1 MNFLD
6 FVESTLDP
14 EGYQHRKI
22 IQHENRI
29 ESLSN
34 SAHTRSNDLSKRV
47 DELERENARIEL
59 VCVALLRTPI
69 DRQLITKEG
78 FIELARQIDAEDGR
92 IDGRYHGGEIIPKPE
107 PQPNAEIKIDFNSAR
122 QKPGSFN
129 T

>member
-6 FVESTLDP
+6 FVESALDP

-29 ESLSN
+29 ESMSN

-47 DELERENARIEL
+47 DELERANARTEL
-59 VCVALLRTPI
+59 VCVALLRTLI

-78 FIELARQIDAEDGR
+78 FIELARQIDAEDGK
-92 IDGRYHGGEIIPKPE
+92 IDGRYNGEIIPKPE

-122 QKPGSFN
+122 QKPGSLN